1 MENPDHV
8 TSNVKFY
15 PAKGKWLLSLEE
27 WHSPKVLGQFNVMKC
42 KLVFL
47 KMQLQKTI
55 HLKCTTRYAQC
66 EQFQNQEQFHSPL
79 YTQYSFVFIKGKY
92 FFTEN
97 SFRIKQNSLYMH
109 YPFLFL
115 KGKRVLE
122 WKHLFVLVCNGCYCA
137 VWHNLRIVYWL
148 SLESSIAIFF

>member
-1 MENPDHV
+1 MENPNHV

-15 PAKGKWLLSLEE
+15 PAKGQWLLSLQER
-27 WHSPKVLGQFNVMKC
+27 HSPKVLGQFYVMKC

-79 YTQYSFVFIKGKY
+79 YTHYSFVFIKGKY
-92 FFTEN
+92 FLQRTVSESSKPPYISIIHF
-97 SFRIKQNSLYMH
+97 F
-109 YPFLFL
+109 FL
-115 KGKRVLE
+115 KENV
-122 WKHLFVLVCNGCYCA
+122 F
-137 VWHNLRIVYWL
+137 
-148 SLESSIAIFF
+148 